1 MFQEFYLEQP
11 DPLNKKVL
19 YLTKNISPPNKKFFY
34 PPKKKIF
41 IIQNNNFFYIK
52 QYFYFHLKQKSQKML
67 PGVTLKK
74 LLYSL
79 KTEFLVKNVLYL
91 PLDNTFI
98 LTENRIS

>member
-41 IIQNNNFFYIK
+41 IIQNNNFFLYKTIFLFSSK
-52 QYFYFHLKQKSQKML
+52 TEISKNVAWSD
-67 PGVTLKK
+67 LKK
-74 LLYSL
+74 IIIFTQNRVPC
-79 KTEFLVKNVLYL
+79 KKCLVF
-91 PLDNTFI
+91 TFG
-98 LTENRIS
+98 